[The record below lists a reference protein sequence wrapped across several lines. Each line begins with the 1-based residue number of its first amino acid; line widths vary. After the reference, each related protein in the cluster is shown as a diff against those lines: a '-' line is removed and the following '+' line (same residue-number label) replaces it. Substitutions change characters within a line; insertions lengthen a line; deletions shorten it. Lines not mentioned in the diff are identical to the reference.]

1 LATKTIKL
9 FNLLGEIETFVEFIR
24 ELRTY
29 YESYNSCRW
38 KRANSRSLICRKEI
52 KWRSK
57 FLTTL
62 PLRK

>member
-9 FNLLGEIETFVEFIR
+9 FNLLGEVETFVEFIR

-38 KRANSRSLICRKEI
+38 KMEKIMANVKNIREDK
-52 KWRSK
+52 
-57 FLTTL
+57 
-62 PLRK
+62 